1 MHHPELCYISGNSGD
16 SMHRFLCLASFAC
29 LVLLASI
36 IVQSNSA
43 QLAVAQAASGSANG
57 SILATADTANVGPRA
72 PKAGKL
78 FAKAMKDF
86 EDHKYPLALDGFR
99 KADSLDG
106 GRCVSCEMHAYKA
119 AKLIDDFKTAHEETA
134 LLLEH
139 VTSPDDKAEVHY
151 LAGDVCLS
159 EGGYRIFEKP
169 FQDADSEF
177 QAALQLQPAKS
188 NCVYEDGIA
197 LAHLHQYSKA
207 AERFQQY
214 MKLAPSPASAND
226 LQYKHAK
233 LFATQ
238 PELARKRVAPDFQVV
253 ALDGKTVSM
262 QSLTGK
268 VVLIDFWATW
278 CGPCKQALPH
288 LKEIAQKFEG
298 QPLVVISISLDA
310 DETAWKT
317 FVAHNGMT
325 WAQYRDGGFD
335 GPIAT
340 SFAVKAIPT
349 TFTIDADGFLQ
360 DQQVGDGNIE
370 EKLKKL
376 ITQAS
381 QAGSG
386 KTVAE
391 AR

>member
-1 MHHPELCYISGNSGD
+1 
-16 SMHRFLCLASFAC
+16 
-29 LVLLASI
+29 
-36 IVQSNSA
+36 VQSNSA
-43 QLAVAQAASGSANG
+43 QPAAAQTAAGSGNASVLAAGDAPNAA
-57 SILATADTANVGPRA
+57 PRD
-72 PKAGKL
+72 PKAGKI

-106 GRCVSCEMHAYKA
+106 GHCVPCEMQAYKA
-119 AKLIDDFKTAHEETA
+119 AKLIDDFKTARDETA

-188 NCVYEDGIA
+188 NCVYEDGLA

-214 MKLAPSPASAND
+214 MKLAPPPTSAND

-233 LFATQ
+233 LFAAQ

-262 QSLTGK
+262 QGLTGK

-310 DETAWKT
+310 DEPTWKD
-317 FVAHNGMT
+317 FVAKNGMS
-325 WAQYRDGGFD
+325 WAQFRDGGFD
-335 GPIAT
+335 GPMAT
-340 SFAVKAIPT
+340 QFNVKAIPT
-349 TFTIDADGFLQ
+349 TFSIDADGFVQ
-360 DQQVGDGNIE
+360 DRQVGDGNIE
-370 EKLKKL
+370 ETLKKL
-376 ITQAS
+376 IAQAAPTEKDKLVDAS
-381 QAGSG
+381 
-386 KTVAE
+386 
-391 AR
+391 R

>member
-1 MHHPELCYISGNSGD
+1 MR
-16 SMHRFLCLASFAC
+16 RFLCFAC
-29 LVLLASI
+29 LVLSASAM
-36 IVQSNSA
+36 VQSSPAQSNSA
-43 QLAVAQAASGSANG
+43 QSAVPKSSLVSGA
-57 SILATADTANVGPRA
+57 GPSD
-72 PKAGKL
+72 PKAAKI

-99 KADSLDG
+99 KADSQDG
-106 GRCVSCEMHAYKA
+106 GRCLLCEMQAYN
-119 AKLIDDFKTAHEETA
+119 
-134 LLLEH
+134 H
-139 VTSPDDKAEVHY
+139 VTSPDDKAQVHY

-177 QAALQLQPAKS
+177 QAALQLQPEKS
-188 NCVYEDGIA
+188 DCVYEDGIA
-197 LAHLHQYSKA
+197 LAHLHQYEKA
-207 AERFQQY
+207 TERFQQY
-214 MKLAPSPASAND
+214 MKLAPPSVTQGD
-226 LQYKHAK
+226 LQYKRAR
-233 LFATQ
+233 LFAAQ
-238 PELARKRVAPDFQVV
+238 PELARKRVAPDFHVV
-253 ALDGKTVSM
+253 ALDGKTISM

-288 LKEIAQKFEG
+288 LKEIAQTFEG

-310 DETAWKT
+310 DEPSWKN

-376 ITQAS
+376 IAKAS
-381 QAGSG
+381 EAGSA
-386 KTVAE
+386 KTE
-391 AR
+391 AKVQ

>member
-1 MHHPELCYISGNSGD
+1 
-16 SMHRFLCLASFAC
+16 MHRFLCFAC
-29 LVLLASI
+29 LVLSASAMT
-36 IVQSNSA
+36 QSNPA
-43 QLAVAQAASGSANG
+43 QSNPAQPAIPKSSLGSGA
-57 SILATADTANVGPRA
+57 GPSD
-72 PKAGKL
+72 PKAGKI

-86 EDHKYPLALDGFR
+86 DEHKYPLALDGFR
-99 KADSLDG
+99 KADSQDG
-106 GRCVSCEMHAYKA
+106 GRCVPCEMQAYKA
-119 AKLIDDFKTAHEETA
+119 ATQIGDFKTAREETA
-134 LLLEH
+134 LLLDH

-177 QAALQLQPAKS
+177 QAALQLQPEKS
-188 NCVYEDGIA
+188 ECVYEDGIA
-197 LAHLHQYSKA
+197 LAHLHQYEKA
-207 AERFQQY
+207 TERFQQY
-214 MKLAPSPASAND
+214 MKLSPPPTSQND
-226 LQYKHAK
+226 LQYKRAK
-233 LFATQ
+233 LFASQ
-238 PELARKRVAPDFQVV
+238 PELARKRVAPDFHVV
-253 ALDGKTVSM
+253 ALDGKTISM

-310 DETAWKT
+310 DEPTWKN

-376 ITQAS
+376 IAKAS
-381 QAGSG
+381 EAGNG
-386 KTVAE
+386 KTVAQV
-391 AR
+391 R